1 MLLPFSFTLSLR
13 ARARFFAGVVLS
25 AFAILPVLGQSE
37 PFEQAPIH
45 YSETEARD
53 PVSTWQER
61 LNENSLQFDQRSE
74 SAFVESVL
82 AELDVPVASQVMV
95 YSKTSLQIDAI
106 SPRRPRAV
114 YFSEEAYVGWVQGGD
129 LEIISMDPELG
140 PIFYRMTVPQ
150 PRANH
155 PPRVRRSKD
164 CLSCHEGSRTE
175 HVPGMLV
182 RSVRTDIRGYPL
194 LSAGTFL
201 SDHSSP

>member
-106 SPRRPRAV
+106 SPRRPPR
-114 YFSEEAYVGWVQGGD
+114 S
-129 LEIISMDPELG
+129 ISPKRPTSD
-140 PIFYRMTVPQ
+140 
-150 PRANH
+150 
-155 PPRVRRSKD
+155 
-164 CLSCHEGSRTE
+164 GSR
-175 HVPGMLV
+175 VAI
-182 RSVRTDIRGYPL
+182 SK
-194 LSAGTFL
+194 
-201 SDHSSP
+201 SSPWTPSSDPSSTG